1 HRPGQR
7 PREPHPVR
15 DAGQQRTPSIP
26 HQTRTVRRH
35 SQLLNQPITLHHL
48 GDPPEVA
55 MRVSATRTLPAQ
67 SDVSAPRPARGP
79 ALNARSRLMVSQT
92 RSVAVTASLKVL
104 AVPWKRGAFL
114 VISTVRPDGRA
125 DVFGGAPTWKRCSR
139 ETRSSPPAQRSS

>member
-79 ALNARSRLMVSQT
+79 ALNARSRLEDGSEILRT
-92 RSVAVTASLKVL
+92 RGEDCSGLTDAVAA
-104 AVPWKRGAFL
+104 AERGAEG
-114 VISTVRPDGRA
+114 IRPRDF
-125 DVFGGAPTWKRCSR
+125 VHYGA
-139 ETRSSPPAQRSS
+139 RSAGALE